1 MKVSAIVPAHIT
13 QEEQVKWLFSC
24 IHSLYQIA
32 DEIVVMDDAS
42 TLPLQSVTQQFDNV
56 SLYRTDVKQGVS
68 RARNLAVE
76 KAKNHVIFPIDCDDL
91 VIPTAFEAMINAFDG
106 MPLYPDLIKLY
117 PDGTEKRHIMMDFD
131 CGAIEKYVI
140 ASVNVLH
147 LKQHWKHLK
156 GWDEEVEYIEDGEY
170 NARLLYIYCGKRF
183 PEPVVKYRQHQFQR
197 TKLYANEHEKRLR
210 DVVIKVR
217 SYNMPGC
224 CGGKKVNKTV
234 NVPKTKVNTTPKT
247 AFASQQG
254 FVQPRIPG
262 EVEGLVLVKYV
273 GGKGKG
279 KHYYRG
285 PSTGFNYKVQ
295 FGQFINVDPADA
307 NSGTLFEIVRKVQPK
322 PVKVAAKP
330 VAPRKVAPKKVEKK
344 EPVVE
349 ETVER
354 VPVVEEDVEV
364 EIVEDEDE
372 FIDMTELLDD
382 NYRVVIANLEEF
394 KPTQEE
400 AMEILEAE
408 KQGKNRKKV
417 VGWLENRL

>member
-1 MKVSAIVPAHIT
+1 MKISAIVPAHIT
-13 QEEQVKWLFSC
+13 EPEQVGWLKECLF
-24 IHSLYQIA
+24 SLYQVV

-42 TLPLQSVTQQFDNV
+42 TIPLHGVANFTDNI

-76 KAKNHVIFPIDCDDL
+76 KAKNNVIFPIDCDDL
-91 VIPTAFEAMINAFDG
+91 VVPTAFEAFAKAFDG

-131 CGAIEKYVI
+131 CSHLEKYVI

-183 PEPVVKYRQHQFQR
+183 SEPVVKYRQHQFQR

-224 CGGKKVNKTV
+224 CGGRKVVKTT
-234 NVPKTKVNTTPKT
+234 NVQKTRVNTTPKT
-247 AFASQQG
+247 AFASMGGVTQN
-254 FVQPRIPG
+254 IPG
-262 EVEGLVLVKYV
+262 EKEGLVLVKYV

-285 PSTGFNYKVQ
+285 PATGFNYKVQ

-307 NSGTLFEIVRKVQPK
+307 NAGSLFEIIRKVQPK

-330 VAPRKVAPKKVEKK
+330 VAPRKVAPKKVPVVKETVVK

-349 ETVER
+349 EVD
-354 VPVVEEDVEV
+354 VKEEEL
-364 EIVEDEDE
+364 EEEE

-417 VGWLENRL
+417 VEWLSNRL